1 MTPARPILR
10 GLATLALSAALLTGC
25 ASADPDAG
33 GAGGEAAAT
42 RVFAADNGEVVIP
55 VDPQRVVATGYAVPA
70 LIEADAALVG
80 ISSWG
85 RGVPMMTDADRT
97 TYEGLDNVGGERA
110 DLLNY
115 EAVAL
120 AEPDLIVVGVPIPG
134 LVDVDMDRLGAI
146 APVVVL
152 GPTVPSAWRELTR
165 RQADAAGR
173 LGAFEQAKAAYGERA
188 AELQEKYSDALQDK
202 EFGHLGAYGDVAAG
216 TFQREFGD
224 SWGTNIAQDVG
235 VEYYGEVKEKGG
247 GARDVAETPSMEL
260 IVESFADA
268 DVITYSLAV
277 DGSVPASVQA
287 VLDSPLWQRLPAV
300 QAGNVFPVRYT
311 EAATYASAL
320 LTLDSLDETLA
331 PLLPRH

>member
-1 MTPARPILR
+1 M
-10 GLATLALSAALLTGC
+10 LALSAALLTGC
-25 ASADPDAG
+25 ASTDPGGSEGGASGGYASGGDAG
-33 GAGGEAAAT
+33 AT
-42 RVFAADNGEVVIP
+42 RVFAADNGDVATP
-55 VDPQRVVATGYAVPA
+55 VDPQRIVATGYAVPA

-80 ISSWG
+80 ISSWD
-85 RGVPMMTDADRT
+85 RGVPMMTKVDRA

-120 AEPDLIVVGVPIPG
+120 AQPDLIIVGVPIPG
-134 LVDVDMDRLGAI
+134 LVDVDMARLELI

-173 LGAFEQAKAAYGERA
+173 LGAFEQAKAAYDERA
-188 AELQEKYSDALQDK
+188 TELREKYGAALRGA
-202 EFGHLGAYGDVAAG
+202 EFAHLGAYGDVSAG

-224 SWGTNIAQDVG
+224 SWGTNIAQDIG

-247 GARDVAETPSMEL
+247 GARDVAETPSMEM
-260 IVESFADA
+260 IVESFAAADA
-268 DVITYSLAV
+268 ITYSLAV

-287 VLDSPLWQRLPAV
+287 VLDSPLWQQLPAV
-300 QAGNVFPVRYT
+300 QAGKVIPLRYT

-320 LTLDSLDETLA
+320 LTLDSIDDALA
-331 PLLPRH
+331 PLRQD